1 MGLSLELEYL
11 GLFALLGF
19 HVTLVAGIKKY
30 NQRRQ
35 IEAQLSNWT
44 PQPMVIIMGLDRLII
59 ESYPTTVLGESG
71 RLPKPNDGTCPI
83 CLAEYQPKETL
94 RTIPECNHYFHANC
108 IDEWLRMNATCPL
121 CRNSPGESSVAT
133 PHSSTSLS
141 SLSLS
146 SMQSY
151 SSTSLPSPLPSSPQ
165 S

>member
-19 HVTLVAGIKKY
+19 HVTLSRIKKF
-30 NQRRQ
+30 NQQRQ

-44 PQPMVIIMGLDRLII
+44 PQPMVIIMGLDRPTI
-59 ESYPTTVLGESG
+59 ESYPTTVLGESV

-108 IDEWLRMNATCPL
+108 IDEWLRVA
-121 CRNSPGESSVAT
+121 CRNSPGGSSVAT
-133 PHSSTSLS
+133 PHLSTSL
-141 SLSLS
+141 LPS
-146 SMQSY
+146 SMQFY
-151 SSTSLPSPLPSSPQ
+151 SSTSLLSPLSSLTQ